1 MKKKR
6 EGEEGGRSAGG
17 GGGGGGGG
25 ELWEFTRT
33 RCNGN
38 GRAMEKFGADAH
50 NLESRIESTT

>member
-17 GGGGGGGG
+17 GGGGGGG
-25 ELWEFTRT
+25 ELWEFTGT

-38 GRAMEKFGADAH
+38 GRAMKTIWRRCPQFGI
-50 NLESRIESTT
+50 RIESSI